1 MYSKEGPRQAI
12 YTDAAGEIR
21 IEFLDSLTPIK
32 AAAEAETSEEQ

>member
-12 YTDAAGEIR
+12 YTDATGEIR

-32 AAAEAETSEEQ
+32 GGTTAEGEEQ